1 MHAYEL
7 PLETNRPS
15 PSATAEHGLSDSLPE
30 GLLAENARWF
40 CRLRWLVVALLVLF
54 GVMGLSWDLFRSL
67 GLRQPGV
74 WPFVIAGMLALGN
87 VGFLAHSRSLRTR
100 GGKGRAQENLW
111 GQIGFDLLVLTTV
124 VHCVGSLET
133 PAAFAYL
140 FHIALA
146 CIFFSRGDS
155 FLVMA
160 MASGLYVACVI
171 LEQNGLIGPGT
182 IYSDLSLR
190 QQMDHTRFLP
200 LLTVSSSVVIFGV
213 VWFLAAHLSGM
224 VRQRDYELGETNRR
238 LVEEQRKKAQH
249 VLRTT
254 HELKAPFAAIHANVQ
269 VLLKG
274 HCGSLPDAATEVVVR
289 IGQRCRRLATEIQEM
304 LQLANLRSEPDSSH
318 HWDHLDL
325 AEEIKWCLGQVSP
338 TAQERKVTL
347 QHDLQ
352 AAQVFGVEDHFRMLF
367 ANLVSNAVLY
377 SHPGGVVWVRCA
389 ALRGGGA
396 EVTIEDNGIGI
407 PEEKLPHIFE
417 EYYRTEEAAQH
428 NKQST
433 GLGLAIVR
441 HVCLAHAIGLR
452 VESTPDAGTKFTLR
466 FPSTERKEIDDGVS
480 DDR

>member
-7 PLETNRPS
+7 PLETDRPT
-15 PSATAEHGLSDSLPE
+15 PSTATDQGLSDSLPE
-30 GLLAENARWF
+30 GLLVENARWF
-40 CRLRWLVVALLVLF
+40 CRLRWIIIALLILF

-67 GLRQPGV
+67 ELRQPGA
-74 WPFVIAGMLALGN
+74 WPFVIAGILALGN
-87 VGFLAHSRSLRTR
+87 AGFLAHTRSLRAR

-133 PAAFAYL
+133 PVAFTYL

-146 CIFFSRGDS
+146 CIFSSRGDS

-160 MASGLYVACVI
+160 MASGLYVSCVV
-171 LEQNGLIGPGT
+171 LEQNGLIEPGT
-182 IYSDLSLR
+182 ILSDQSLR
-190 QQMDHTRFLP
+190 QQMERTRFLP
-200 LLTVSSSVVIFGV
+200 LLTVSSSIVIFAV
-213 VWFLAAHLSGM
+213 VWFLTAHLSGM

-238 LVEEQRKKAQH
+238 LVEEQRKRAQH

-269 VLLKG
+269 LLLKG

-289 IGQRCRRLATEIQEM
+289 IGERCRRLAAEIQEM
-304 LQLANLRSEPDSSH
+304 LQLANLRSEPDSSN
-318 HWDHLDL
+318 HWDDL
-325 AEEIKWCLGQVSP
+325 NLADALQWCLGQVSP
-338 TAQERKVTL
+338 TAQERKVTIE
-347 QHDLQ
+347 HDLQ
-352 AAQVFGVEDHFRMLF
+352 AARVFGVDDHLKMLF

-377 SHPGGVVWVRCA
+377 SHHGGLVKVRCT
-389 ALRGGGA
+389 ALNGGGA

-407 PEEKLPHIFE
+407 PEAKLPHIFD

-441 HVCLAHAIGLR
+441 HVCLAHAVGLR
-452 VESTPDAGTKFTLR
+452 VESTPAAGTKFILR
-466 FPSTERKEIDDGVS
+466 FPSTERKEIKDGVP